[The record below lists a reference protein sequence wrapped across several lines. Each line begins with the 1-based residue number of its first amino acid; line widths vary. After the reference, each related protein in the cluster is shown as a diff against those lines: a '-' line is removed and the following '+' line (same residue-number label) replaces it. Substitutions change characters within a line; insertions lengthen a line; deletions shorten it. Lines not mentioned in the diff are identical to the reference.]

1 MIASENDQNPAR
13 HFADHP
19 ALLTWLDSNAG
30 FDAEYGDGLS
40 SHLPMA
46 AMALHRLGAPPQ
58 RLHAWAEAY
67 AQRLQ
72 PTPPAQEWP
81 AGEAWAAHLGRRDA
95 WPLYRSLFAQWLH
108 HEGAGDVLQAVL
120 PRLMDGCA
128 GAAFHGLIRT
138 AYAAQAAHRQ
148 ELADALAHWA
158 ATWLALDPPPA
169 AAGHGREN
177 DPAKVLRRLPL
188 PPMPVSGRLIVD
200 RVAVA
205 AAWPGFGDAA
215 AQLCVDE
222 KTLERLACGAA
233 EMYAASGNFTV
244 LHMLTSAHAL
254 RVLLPV
260 LEPQAAL
267 TAVQA
272 YWRAYAAAWAAS
284 SARDRGTVALQ
295 PWARIVATAIAAD
308 DDHSA
313 KLVDS
318 CREQQ
323 RAYGGDVWR
332 RAAGRV
338 VQAAQQA

>member
-1 MIASENDQNPAR
+1 MTTPKHAGNIA
-13 HFADHP
+13 HTVT
-19 ALLTWLDSNAG
+19 LLNWLDASAG

-46 AMALHRLGAPPQ
+46 ALALHRLGAAPQ
-58 RLHAWAEAY
+58 RLQAWAEAY
-67 AQRLQ
+67 ATRLL
-72 PTPPAQEWP
+72 PAPPAQDWP
-81 AGEAWAAHLGRRDA
+81 AGEAWAAHLGRREA
-95 WPLYRSLFAQWLH
+95 GPMYRSLFTQWLQQ
-108 HEGAGDVLQAVL
+108 EGAGDVLEAVL
-120 PRLMDGCA
+120 PRLIDGCA

-138 AYAAQAAHRQ
+138 AYATQAAHRQ

-158 ATWLALDPPPA
+158 STWLALDAPA
-169 AAGHGREN
+169 AAPGQGTQT
-177 DPAKVLRRLPL
+177 DPAAVLRRLPM
-188 PPMPVSGRLIVD
+188 PPMPVPGRLIAE
-200 RVAVA
+200 RVAVV
-205 AAWPGFGDAA
+205 AAWPGFGEAV
-215 AQLCVDE
+215 AQLRVNDR
-222 KTLERLACGAA
+222 TLERLARGAA

-260 LEPQAAL
+260 LEPAAAL

-323 RAYGGDVWR
+323 QAYGGDVWR
-332 RAAGRV
+332 RAASRV
-338 VQAAQQA
+338 VQAAG